1 VNELHCSI
9 AQPCVYC
16 LLPSVALPIATL
28 GHSGRSSSAAGI
40 AGLWTCD
47 FPKLMEGRRA
57 GQELRQM
64 PLPRAR
70 ALLAAS
76 ASLTVN
82 ERHKA
87 FTRMRSQSLLALAV
101 VGRSSSALVVPR
113 RAVLQKCT

>member
-1 VNELHCSI
+1 MNELHCSI

-70 ALLAAS
+70 S
-76 ASLTVN
+76 A
-82 ERHKA
+82 
-87 FTRMRSQSLLALAV
+87 RSTGQPHS
-101 VGRSSSALVVPR
+101 
-113 RAVLQKCT
+113 K